1 MVFMD
6 DTKLSKKEEAYIDAL
21 IEGLESLMGKLSTTE
36 RNYIGN
42 DVIACNTALNSL
54 TVDGFYNV
62 GGDGRTYYYCRNHDV
77 ATGAY
82 ECPCADVIDNTI
94 CCTQHCKYNGNDEK
108 SSVVNNYDDAFEFPF

>member
-1 MVFMD
+1 MD

-54 TVDGFYNV
+54 TSDAFFYTKT
-62 GGDGRTYYYCRNHDV
+62 GKIYFYCRNHDV
-77 ATGAY
+77 ATGTY
-82 ECPCADVIDNTI
+82 ECTCADIVENTI
-94 CCTQHCKYNGNDEK
+94 CCTQHCKYNGNYEE
-108 SSVVNNYDDAFEFPF
+108 SLVVNNYDDKFEFPF